1 MNTIQFGMAILDW
14 LQSDPS
20 HVVVAASAVAAMTPT
35 PVPGTLYAKIYKIVD
50 LFAVNVFR
58 AKDTGVTPAAV
69 AEQVAAL
76 LSQFAVK
83 TPVVSIPPAA
93 PAPASAATVV
103 NVTP

>member
-1 MNTIQFGMAILDW
+1 MNTLQFGMAVLDW

-20 HVVVAASAVAAMTPT
+20 HVVVAASAVAAITPT
-35 PVPGTLYAKIYKIVD
+35 PVPGTMYAKLYKIVD

-69 AEQVAAL
+69 AEQLAELLAKKSAPMVATA
-76 LSQFAVK
+76 
-83 TPVVSIPPAA
+83 PPPA
-93 PAPASAATVV
+93 PTVV

>member
-1 MNTIQFGMAILDW
+1 MNTIQFGMAVLDW

-35 PVPGTLYAKIYKIVD
+35 PVPGTMYAKLYKIVD

-69 AEQVAAL
+69 AEQLAEL
-76 LSQFAVK
+76 LAK
-83 TPVVSIPPAA
+83 NPVPPTVRA
-93 PAPASAATVV
+93 PSPTVV
-103 NVTP
+103 TTTP

>member
-93 PAPASAATVV
+93 PAPAPAATVV